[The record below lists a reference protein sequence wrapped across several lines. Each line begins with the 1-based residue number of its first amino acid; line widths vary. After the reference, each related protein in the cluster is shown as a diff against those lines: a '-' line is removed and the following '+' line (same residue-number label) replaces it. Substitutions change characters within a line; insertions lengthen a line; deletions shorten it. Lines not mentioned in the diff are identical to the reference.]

1 MIDRTTNILLIED
14 DASYAKLLRTC
25 LDRHASG
32 FRFDLQVAT
41 SLKSGLARIAGG
53 GLDVILSDLGLP
65 DSQGLNTLKR
75 LQKSAPDTPII
86 VLSGVDD
93 PAMEMDAIHLGAQDY
108 LVKGEVERKLI
119 VRSIR
124 YALERRSAALE
135 LQEAQKNYRSIYEN
149 TLEGIFQTTMEGRYR
164 SANPALA
171 RIYGYDSPEE
181 LIARMTDIAGAL
193 YVKPGRREEFVRLMR
208 WHQVVTNFESQ
219 IYRKDGQIIWISENV
234 RAVRNPQGEFLYYE
248 GTVSD
253 ITERKQAEN
262 RLQDSEALYHS
273 LVETLP
279 QNIFRKDLMERFTFA
294 NQKFCA
300 VLGRPLEEILGR
312 TDFDFFTPELAQKYQ
327 NDDRK
332 VMETG
337 EPFET
342 IEAYQQTGGE
352 TKGQMRYVNVVKTP
366 LRDAEGKIIGL
377 QGIFWDITERVE
389 AEEREKKAVA
399 ALAVSRE
406 ELRAKNHQLEED
418 VAMAREIQ
426 QSFFSAQ
433 YPVFPANA
441 LPQQSA
447 IQFFHRH
454 LPAGSVSGDFF
465 HVTALSDTVAGVFIS
480 DVMGHGVRSALVTAM
495 IRAMMEE
502 LRPVAA
508 DPGAFMTQMNQ
519 DLRAILKQSG
529 TLMFATAVYLTVDLE
544 ARTFRYVCAGHPKP
558 LVITATGEVDTLDAG
573 SDLAS
578 QPALGLFDH
587 TEYESRSR
595 PINSGDMLLLYTDGL
610 IETENDAG
618 EWYEMQH
625 LIESVRKHAP
635 AQKLTELCSGILAD
649 VQAFAHTDQFE
660 DDVCLLGVRV
670 L

>member
-1 MIDRTTNILLIED
+1 
-14 DASYAKLLRTC
+14 
-25 LDRHASG
+25 
-32 FRFDLQVAT
+32 
-41 SLKSGLARIAGG
+41 GLARIAGG
-53 GLDVILSDLGLP
+53 GVDIILCDLGLT

-75 LQKSAPDTPII
+75 LQKKGPDIPII

-93 PAMEMDAIHLGAQDY
+93 SAMETDAIHLGAQDY

-124 YALERRSAALE
+124 YAIERKSAEAE

-149 TLEGIFQTTMEGRYR
+149 TLEGIFQTTMDGRYR

-181 LIARMTDIAGAL
+181 LTATMTDIGTSL
-193 YVKPGRREEFVRLMR
+193 YAKPGRREEFVRLMR

-219 IYRKDGQIIWISENV
+219 VYRKDGKIIWISENV
-234 RAVRNPQGEFLYYE
+234 RAVRNRQGEFLYYE
-248 GTVSD
+248 GTVTD
-253 ITERKQAEN
+253 ITERKEAEL
-262 RLQDSEALYHS
+262 RLKDSEALYHS

-294 NQKFCA
+294 NQRFCA
-300 VLGRPLEEILGR
+300 SLGKPLEDIIGK
-312 TDFDFFTPELAQKYQ
+312 TDFEFFTPELAQKYQ

-342 IEAYQQTGGE
+342 VEAYQQTGGE
-352 TKGQMRYVNVVKTP
+352 TKGQMHYVNVVKTP

-406 ELRAKNHQLEED
+406 ELRAKNEQLEKD

-433 YPVFPANA
+433 YPVFPATA
-441 LPQQSA
+441 LPQHSA
-447 IQFFHRH
+447 IQFYHRH
-454 LPAGSVSGDFF
+454 IPAGSVSGDFF
-465 HVTALSDTVAGVFIS
+465 HVTALSDTVAGIFIS

-502 LRPVAA
+502 LRPIAA
-508 DPGAFMTQMNQ
+508 DPGAFMTQVNQ

-529 TLMFATAVYLTVDLE
+529 TLMFATAVYLTVDLDRRE
-544 ARTFRYVCAGHPKP
+544 YRYVCAGHPKP
-558 LVITATGEVDTLDAG
+558 LLVTGQEGTVSAVDADQ
-573 SDLAS
+573 SSPS
-578 QPALGLFDH
+578 QPALGLFDQ
-587 TEYESRSR
+587 TTYAASSR
-595 PINSGDMLLLYTDGL
+595 PIVANDLLLFYTDGL
-610 IETENDAG
+610 IENENDAG
-618 EWYEMQH
+618 EWYD
-625 LIESVRKHAP
+625 LDRLKESVHQHA
-635 AQKLTELCSGILAD
+635 KSRRLSDLCDGILAD
-649 VQAFAHTDQFE
+649 IRTFAHTDQFD
-660 DDVCLLGVRV
+660 DDVCMLGVRIP
-670 L
+670 